1 MPKLKRTLKLIDIFS
16 IASGAM
22 VSAGIFLLPG
32 IAFKKCGPSVFIAYL
47 IAGLF
52 SIPGVMSIAE
62 LVTAMP
68 KAGGGYFFV
77 TRSLGVGVGTVA
89 GILSWF
95 SLVLKTA
102 FALVGLSTYAL
113 MVLKIPPKFIEIT
126 VCLIFLIINYVGVK
140 KAGRIQVFLVFI
152 LFVILIFFIF
162 KGLVKIDVNNFS
174 NFSETSSFTILST
187 AGFIFVSYG
196 GLLKVA
202 SLAEEVENSKM
213 LPKGMFLALG
223 IICIIYTLLV
233 FVTVGVIPAQKL
245 ISTITPISDAGER
258 VWGIFGKILLSIAAI
273 IGFTSAA
280 NVGIMSSSRYPFALS
295 KDNMFPKIFSK
306 VDKKF
311 KTPYI
316 SIAFTGLTIILCL
329 FLNLNLLVEVA
340 STSLILTY
348 ILANLSVII
357 MRESKLSNY
366 QPQYKVPFYPYLQIL
381 GIIIYVFL
389 IFEIGYD
396 ALVATLFMI
405 LGSLIVYMF
414 YGRKRSKKEAAILHL
429 IERIINK
436 KLTTTKLEKE
446 LKNILKERDY
456 IVEDRFDKLVKKALV
471 FDFEE
476 EIDYKEVYKIIS
488 KDLAKRLNLSEKE
501 IYKKLIEKEEKFS
514 SVLTNEL
521 AIPHIIIDGENF
533 FDLVLIRGQKGII
546 YPENKKVNVVF
557 ILIGTIDE
565 RNFHLKSLA
574 AIAQIINDKNFLE
587 KWKNAKD
594 KNILRDIVILSKRTR
609 EV

>member
-1 MPKLKRTLKLIDIFS
+1 MPKLKRTLRLIDIFS

-32 IAFKKCGPSVFIAYL
+32 IAYSKCGSSVAFAYL
-47 IAGLF
+47 LAGLF

-102 FALVGLSTYAL
+102 FALVGLSTYAV
-113 MVLKIPPKFIEIT
+113 MVLNIPPKIIEISI
-126 VCLIFLIINYVGVK
+126 CLIFLIINYMGVK

-152 LFVILIFFIF
+152 LFLVLIFFIF
-162 KGLVKIDVNNFS
+162 KGFGKLNVTHFNDFS
-174 NFSETSSFTILST
+174 KVSLMTLFST

-213 LPKGMFLALG
+213 LPKGMFMALG
-223 IICIIYTLLV
+223 IICVIYTLLV
-233 FVTVGVIPAQKL
+233 LVTVGVLPADKL
-245 ISTITPISDAGER
+245 VKTITPISDAGENIM
-258 VWGIFGKILLSIAAI
+258 GFFGKILLSIGAI

-316 SIAFTGLTIILCL
+316 SIAFTGLMIILSL

-366 QPQYKVPFYPYLQIL
+366 QPQYKVPLYPYIQIV
-381 GIIIYVFL
+381 GIIVYIFL
-389 IFEIGYD
+389 IFEIGKD
-396 ALVATLFMI
+396 ALVTTFFMI
-405 LGSLIVYMF
+405 LGSFIVYLG
-414 YGRKRSKKEAAILHL
+414 YGRRRSKKEAAILHL
-429 IERIINK
+429 IERIVNK

-476 EIDYKEVYKIIS
+476 EIDYREVYKIVAKGLS
-488 KDLAKRLNLSEKE
+488 KRLNMDEKE
-501 IYKKLIEKEEKFS
+501 IFEMLMEKENKYS
-514 SVLTNEL
+514 SILTDEL
-521 AIPHIIIDGENF
+521 AIPHIVIEGENF
-533 FDLVLIRGQKGII
+533 FDIVLVRGQKGII
-546 YPENKKVNVVF
+546 FPDNKKISVLF
-557 ILIGTIDE
+557 ILIGTMDE

-574 AIAQIINDKNFLE
+574 AIAQIINDRNFLP
-587 KWKNAKD
+587 KWKDAKN
-594 KNILRDIVILSKRTR
+594 KNILKDIVILSKRQR